1 MSTDRED
8 VGHIYNGILLGHK
21 KNEVMP
27 FAAMWMALGAVR
39 LREINKTEGDRHHMI
54 SLICGI

>member
-1 MSTDRED
+1 M
-8 VGHIYNGILLGHK
+8 NGLRCGTYAQWNILGHK

-27 FAAMWMALGAVR
+27 FAATWMQLEF
-39 LREINKTEGDRHHMI
+39 LIISEISQKEKDKYRMI